1 MMDLS
6 FWVSKNADFMPGKT
20 AIRFEGQDIT
30 YSEFDRQIH
39 LYART
44 LKHSFDVAPGDRVA
58 FLGVNTPSLLCT
70 FFACARLG
78 AIFSPLNWRLTAPE
92 HRYMLQDSGAK
103 ILISDEEFRAN
114 ADAIRSDIPDCI
126 LVANDFEDADWRS
139 LAAELAVSEG
149 DDTNPNVTMDIP
161 FMLVYT
167 SGTTGRP
174 KGAVLSQNNMQIH
187 AYNSVHYSQ
196 MSMQDHILT
205 VLPMFHVGGLNIQT
219 TPVFY
224 AGATVTMHRRF
235 EPLATLK
242 AIVEE
247 RPDLAVLVP
256 AALQA
261 IFSLPEWPEADISSL
276 RSVAIGSSMVPLP
289 HIEALQSRGVPAPQV
304 YGSTET
310 GPIVIYQNP
319 ESAFAKPGSAGKAGL
334 HSEMRI
340 VDDQGNDL
348 PQGQSGEIAVRGGN
362 IFIEYWNNK
371 EATRDSIKDGWF
383 LTGDVGYLDEDGDLW
398 VNDRKKDLII
408 SGGENIY
415 PAEIEAFIHEMA
427 DVVDGVVV
435 GKPDDKW
442 GEIPLAVVILKEGVT
457 LPEVEFIKRFQ
468 DNLARYKHPKEV
480 LFVDDLPCNAMGK
493 VQKFEVRKMIE
504 G

>member
-1 MMDLS
+1 
-6 FWVSKNADFMPGKT
+6 
-20 AIRFEGQDIT
+20 
-30 YSEFDRQIH
+30 
-39 LYART
+39 
-44 LKHSFDVAPGDRVA
+44 
-58 FLGVNTPSLLCT
+58 
-70 FFACARLG
+70 
-78 AIFSPLNWRLTAPE
+78 
-92 HRYMLQDSGAK
+92 
-103 ILISDEEFRAN
+103 
-114 ADAIRSDIPDCI
+114 
-126 LVANDFEDADWRS
+126 
-139 LAAELAVSEG
+139 
-149 DDTNPNVTMDIP
+149 
-161 FMLVYT
+161 
-167 SGTTGRP
+167 
-174 KGAVLSQNNMQIH
+174 
-187 AYNSVHYSQ
+187 
-196 MSMQDHILT
+196 
-205 VLPMFHVGGLNIQT
+205 
-219 TPVFY
+219 
-224 AGATVTMHRRF
+224 
-235 EPLATLK
+235 
-242 AIVEE
+242 
-247 RPDLAVLVP
+247 
-256 AALQA
+256 
-261 IFSLPEWPEADISSL
+261 
-276 RSVAIGSSMVPLP
+276 MVPLP

-340 VDDQGNDL
+340 VDDQGNEL

-415 PAEIEAFIHEMA
+415 PAEIEAFIHEMV

-435 GKPDDKW
+435 GKPDNKW

-457 LPEVEFIKRFQ
+457 LPEIEFLKRFQ

-480 LFVDDLPCNAMGK
+480 LFVDDLPRNAMGK